1 MSIDSISAVWL
12 PVTDMNA
19 SVSFYR
25 DSLGLDVVEREGG
38 WAEVTAGDQ
47 IIGLNTGESPA
58 GDGGAVIAFHTE
70 DIDSTVAELKE
81 RGVAFK
87 GEISEHPWGKIAP
100 FADPDGNVL
109 QVIER

>member
-1 MSIDSISAVWL
+1 MIDSIAAVWL
-12 PVTDMNA
+12 PVTDMEA

-25 DSLGLDVVEREGG
+25 DKLGLEVVESEGG
-38 WAEVTAGDQ
+38 WTEVTAGDQ

-58 GDGGAVIAFHTE
+58 GDGGAVIAFAVTGIE
-70 DIDSTVAELKE
+70 DTVAKLKE
-81 RGVAFK
+81 SGVEFT
-87 GEISEHPWGKIAP
+87 GEISDHPWGKIAP